1 MGVLRVTG
9 ACSLPVPKGREMGV
23 LANFKIRTKVL
34 IALLPLAIMVV
45 AAALYSSIEMKRIDT
60 LYTNLL
66 DTEVNL
72 LLKLTFARAAN
83 NRFEQN
89 LYKEIAETD
98 ADQIRV
104 IDAELDQVGVE
115 FRTLSAQA
123 RGIDPAHTQAIDTI
137 TAMFA
142 RQFADSFPV
151 RAATLNHDHEKA
163 LRLMRET
170 VEPEW
175 NSTRKAIADLQNAVQ
190 ERVGP
195 RSAELTART
204 HRAITTTWI
213 ALILG
218 LLASFGIALTI
229 VQVEVVKVVMS
240 LRNRILEVA
249 QGHLD
254 RPIDYVTR
262 PNEIGEMSRA
272 LQTLQGAARERE
284 TQAWVKAE
292 VATTMEQLRSAAEFP
307 AFASILLSRLSE
319 DLSLL
324 YGAFYVA
331 DESRSLFTR
340 VGAFAADLPTES
352 LQFTLGQGLIGQAAA
367 ERRTLDLS
375 PSAGESLSVSAGL
388 GAVTARQLLI
398 IPVLHQST
406 LMGVLEIAL
415 LTPASARQQAFLDAL
430 IPSVAANA
438 EILSANLK
446 TLELLQQ
453 TKLQAEELSAVE
465 ERTRLILSSV
475 DEGILGMDTDGHATF
490 LNSGGARMLGYTP
503 EELVGSAFHKLVH
516 YAHPDGTPF
525 PREDCP
531 MYKTSRDGQPRV
543 VCDEVLWRKDG
554 TSFPVEY
561 STTAIL
567 KDGTAVGTVVAF
579 RDITDRLR
587 ADAELRA
594 AKETAEAA
602 TKAKSDFLANMSHE
616 IRTPMNA
623 IIGMTHL
630 ALKTNLTPKQT
641 DYLVKVRSASQAL
654 LGIIND
660 ILDFSKIE
668 AGKLD
673 IEKIEFQFEDTL
685 DNLSSIVSHKAQDK
699 NLEFLISAQHDIP
712 ANLVGDPLRLGQILI
727 NLVNNAVKFTEHGEV
742 MLSVGIEEQLEDRVQ
757 LKFTVSDSGIGMTP
771 EQCALLFQPFS
782 QADTSTTR
790 KYGGTG
796 LGLSISKRLVEMMEG
811 RIWAESERGVG
822 SKFHF
827 TAWFG
832 IGSAKKRKRLIPDLA
847 GIRAL
852 VVDDNAQA
860 RTILTEMLQGFAIRS
875 DAVASGEDAVREIAA
890 ADAHDPYRLVLMD
903 WYMHGMDG
911 LEASRIIKRNDR
923 LQNIPKIV
931 MVTAFGREDIREK
944 AEEIGI
950 EGYLLKPVNA
960 SLLYDMMVELFGI
973 AGADD
978 EPSRAKRQAAPEHNA
993 TGIRVLLVEDNEM
1006 NQQVAT
1012 ELLQSAGAIVTIANH
1027 GGEAVRLLTGKDQP
1041 PPFDVVLMDIQM
1053 PEVDGI
1059 TATKM
1064 IRSHPE
1070 LQKLP
1075 VIAMTAHAL
1084 VEERE
1089 RCFAAGMNAH
1099 VAKPIDPDDL
1109 FSTLA
1114 RWATPK
1120 PKAAAQTQPEPVRA
1134 NEPVPI
1140 PEIAGVNLMDGL
1152 NRVAGNRRL
1161 YRDLLSQFATK
1172 QAGAAAEIALALD
1185 GGDRQL
1191 AERTA
1196 HTVKG
1201 VAGNLGITGVQSAAQ
1216 SLEKAIRESQET
1228 VPALLDQFA
1237 AALRVQTTAI
1247 AKALEGSACEPAAV
1261 PPAQPFNEENAALA
1275 IERLRALLAASDGD
1289 AQDAYQSLQT
1299 ATAEVVEKQHFE
1311 TLHEAINNFEF
1322 DAALA
1327 ALDEIARIC
1336 EHHEA
1341 QTI

>member
-1 MGVLRVTG
+1 MVCLRV
-9 ACSLPVPKGREMGV
+9 ACAHGLPTARGCNMGV

-34 IALLPLAIMVV
+34 IALLPLSLMVV
-45 AAALYSSIEMKRIDT
+45 VAALYSSIEMKQIDT
-60 LYTNLL
+60 RYSNLI
-66 DTEVNL
+66 DSEISFL
-72 LLKLTFARAAN
+72 LRLTYARALN
-83 NRFEQN
+83 NRFERY
-89 LYKEIAETD
+89 LYEQIAETD
-98 ADQIRV
+98 ADRIRM
-104 IDAELDQVGVE
+104 IDAELDQLGAE
-115 FRTLSAQA
+115 FRTVLAQA
-123 RGIDPAHTQAIDTI
+123 SGINPDYAPTIDAINAQFD
-137 TAMFA
+137 
-142 RQFADSFPV
+142 RQFADSYPV
-151 RAATLNHDHEKA
+151 RAAALSHDHDKA
-163 LRLMRET
+163 MRLMRGT
-170 VEPEW
+170 VDPEW
-175 NSTRKAIADLQNAVQ
+175 QNTRQTIEHLQLLVQ
-190 ERVGP
+190 QRAEQ
-195 RSAELTART
+195 RSAELTTRT
-204 HRAITTTWI
+204 HRAIAATWI
-213 ALILG
+213 ALVLG
-218 LLASFGIALTI
+218 LLASFGIALFI
-229 VQVEVVKVVMS
+229 VQVEVVKVVNS

-254 RPIDYVTR
+254 HPIENTSR

-272 LQTLQGAARERE
+272 LQTLQSAARERE

-292 VATTMEQLRSAAEFP
+292 VAATIGQLQSAAEFP
-307 AFASILLSRLSE
+307 GFAAILLSHLSE
-319 DLSLL
+319 NLGLL
-324 YGAFYVA
+324 YGAFYLA
-331 DESRSLFTR
+331 DESRSRFAR
-340 VGAFAADLPTES
+340 VGAFAADVSTEP
-352 LQFTLGQGLIGQAAA
+352 LKFTLGQGLIGQAAA

-375 PSAGESLSVSAGL
+375 SAQGESLSISGGL
-388 GAVTARQLLI
+388 GAVNARQLLI

-406 LMGVLEIAL
+406 LMGVLELAM
-415 LTPASARQQAFLDAL
+415 LTPVSARQQALLDAL
-430 IPSVAANA
+430 IPAVAANA

-446 TLELLQQ
+446 TRELLQQ
-453 TKLQAEELSAVE
+453 TKLQAEAIAAVE

-475 DEGILGMDTDGHATF
+475 DEGILGLDIEGRATF
-490 LNSGGARMLGYTP
+490 LNAAGARMLGYTS
-503 EELVGSAFHKLVH
+503 EELVGPPFHQLVH

-525 PREDCP
+525 PREECP

-543 VCDEVLWRKDG
+543 VSDEVLWRKDG
-554 TSFPVEY
+554 TSVPVEY
-561 STTAIL
+561 STTAVL
-567 KDGTAVGTVVAF
+567 KGDTAVGTVVAF
-579 RDITDRLR
+579 RDITERLR
-587 ADAELRA
+587 AEAELRA

-602 TKAKSDFLANMSHE
+602 TRAKSDFLANMSHE

-630 ALKTNLTPKQT
+630 ALKTDLTPKQT

-673 IEKIEFQFEDTL
+673 IEKTEFQFEDTL
-685 DNLSSIVSHKAQDK
+685 ENLSTIVGHKAQDK
-699 NLEFLISAQHDIP
+699 NLEFLISAQNEIP
-712 ANLVGDPLRLGQILI
+712 PNLVGDPLRLGQILI
-727 NLVNNAVKFTEHGEV
+727 NLVNNAVKFTETGEV
-742 MLSVGIEEQLEDRVQ
+742 MLMVAVEEQLDDRVK
-757 LKFTVSDSGIGMTP
+757 LKFTVSDTGIGMTP

-782 QADTSTTR
+782 QADSSTTR

-811 RIWAESERGVG
+811 RIWAESQAGVG

-832 IGSAKKRKRLIPDLA
+832 IGSGKKRKRLIPDLA

-875 DAVASGEDAVREIAA
+875 DAVASGEDAVREIAS
-890 ADAHDPYRLVLMD
+890 ADAHDPYRLILMD

-923 LQNIPKIV
+923 LQHIPKIV
-931 MVTAFGREDIREK
+931 MVTAFGREDIRVK

-960 SLLYDMMVELFGI
+960 SLLYDMMVELFGV

-993 TGIRVLLVEDNEM
+993 TGIRILLVEDNEM

-1012 ELLQSAGAIVTIANH
+1012 ELLQSAGAIVTVANH
-1027 GGEAVRLLTGKDQP
+1027 GGEAVRLLTVNDQP
-1041 PPFDVVLMDIQM
+1041 PPFDIVLMDIQM

-1064 IRSHPE
+1064 IRSHPHLE
-1070 LQKLP
+1070 KLP
-1075 VIAMTAHAL
+1075 IIAMTAHAL

-1109 FSTLA
+1109 FSTVG
-1114 RWATPK
+1114 RWVTPK
-1120 PKAAAQTQPEPVRA
+1120 PRVATEPRSKTAQSS
-1134 NEPVPI
+1134 EPVPI
-1140 PEIAGVNLMDGL
+1140 PEIAGVNIADGV

-1161 YRDLLSQFATK
+1161 YRDLLSQFATR

-1185 GGDRQL
+1185 QGDRQT
-1191 AERTA
+1191 AERIA

-1216 SLEKAIRESQET
+1216 GLEKSIRASQDT

-1237 AALRVQTTAI
+1237 AALRLQTTAI
-1247 AKALEGSACEPAAV
+1247 IKALESSTCEP
-1261 PPAQPFNEENAALA
+1261 PPSPPVQAFNEENATIA
-1275 IERLRALLAASDGD
+1275 IARLRALLVASDGD
-1289 AQDAYQSLQT
+1289 AQDAFHHLQS
-1299 ATAEVVEKQHFE
+1299 AVAEIVDQRHFDSLSE
-1311 TLHEAINNFEF
+1311 SINNFEF
-1322 DAALA
+1322 DAAIA
-1327 ALDEIARIC
+1327 TLDEIARIC

-1341 QTI
+1341 QTT